1 MRQVIPPSLRRILK
15 YRWPLLITLCIAVTA
30 AFSLSPLVDVARPD
44 AAVTATLHA
53 PLVYDILAPAS
64 NILDAL
70 TMLSPAQYWATF
82 VLCALLIIGCEIIG
96 DVRRARSFCILR
108 ASRTCV
114 RFTGGTVAILGIML
128 LLSRPM
134 ASLRVSDPDL
144 IVVDFHSHTSASHD
158 GRPGFDAER
167 NREWHRAAGFD
178 AVYITDHRTF
188 EGALEGARLNPPTA
202 GDGTTILPGVEL
214 RDGPEHPILIGVDP
228 RRMRINSPDWRE
240 AAVKADGGP
249 VPPILILSM
258 PGDLDRL
265 PVDEYT
271 GEIRVAAIEG
281 ADGSPRGIAQT
292 TSDGKRIIALADRMG
307 LALVSGSDNHGWA
320 EAAPAWTVLRI
331 PGWRALTPA
340 ALDIAIRRTIIAH
353 VPGSTQVIS
362 RRMATPVTGRIG
374 NVFGGVAVATLM
386 FRTMNPRDRLSW
398 LVWSWG
404 LALLPSISVRRRRR
418 SIRVWR
424 RARRRA
430 LARRP
435 LVDAAAMDVAS

>member
-1 MRQVIPPSLRRILK
+1 
-15 YRWPLLITLCIAVTA
+15 
-30 AFSLSPLVDVARPD
+30 
-44 AAVTATLHA
+44 
-53 PLVYDILAPAS
+53 
-64 NILDAL
+64 
-70 TMLSPAQYWATF
+70 
-82 VLCALLIIGCEIIG
+82 
-96 DVRRARSFCILR
+96 
-108 ASRTCV
+108 
-114 RFTGGTVAILGIML
+114 
-128 LLSRPM
+128 
-134 ASLRVSDPDL
+134 
-144 IVVDFHSHTSASHD
+144 
-158 GRPGFDAER
+158 
-167 NREWHRAAGFD
+167 
-178 AVYITDHRTF
+178 
-188 EGALEGARLNPPTA
+188 
-202 GDGTTILPGVEL
+202 VEL

-249 VPPILILSM
+249 VPPMLILSM

-265 PVDEYT
+265 PADEYT

-320 EAAPAWTVLRI
+320 EAAPAWSVLRI

>member
-1 MRQVIPPSLRRILK
+1 M
-15 YRWPLLITLCIAVTA
+15 ITLCIAVTA

-44 AAVTATLHA
+44 AAVTATLNA
-53 PLVYDILAPAS
+53 PLVYHLLAPAS

-82 VLCALLIIGCEIIG
+82 ALCALLFIGGEIIG
-96 DVRRARSFCILR
+96 NVRRARYFCVWK

-134 ASLRVSDPDL
+134 TSLRVSDPDL

-167 NREWHRAAGFD
+167 NREWHRAAGFN

-188 EGALEGARLNPPTA
+188 DGALDGLRLNPPTA

-228 RRMRINSPDWRE
+228 KRMRINSPDWRE
-240 AAVKADGGP
+240 AAVKADGAP
-249 VPPILILSM
+249 VPPILILSL
-258 PGDLDRL
+258 PGDLGRI
-265 PVDEYT
+265 PADENT
-271 GEIRVAAIEG
+271 GEIKLAAIEG

-292 TSDGKRIIALADRMG
+292 TNDGKRIIALANRMG

-320 EAAPAWTVLRI
+320 AAAPAWSVLRI
-331 PGWRALTPA
+331 PGWRALTPT
-340 ALDIAIRRTIIAH
+340 ALDTAIRRTIIAR
-353 VPGSTQVIS
+353 VPGSTQIIS
-362 RRMATPVTGRIG
+362 RRMAPPATGRIG
-374 NVFGGVAVATLM
+374 NALGGVVVAALM
-386 FRTMNPRDRLSW
+386 FRTMSPRDRLSW
-398 LVWSWG
+398 LAWSWG
-404 LALLPSISVRRRRR
+404 LALIPSISVRRRRR
-418 SIRVWR
+418 NLQVWR

-430 LARRP
+430 RARRP
-435 LVDAAAMDVAS
+435 LIDAAAAMETAL